1 MRAKMALQSKLK
13 IADRKTRVFIS
24 YSRKDIEFARLL
36 HDQLATANFQPMLDQ
51 TDIAPGEAWQD
62 RLSKLILQSD
72 AFVFCVSPNSAASKI
87 CHWEVDESQ
96 RLAKRLVPVVVD
108 PVDTGDLPEAVS
120 KLNFIFFSSE
130 SFDEA
135 FTKLQTALNSDLVWQ
150 RQHTKIAELA
160 DEWENKKRSKSRLLF
175 GQTLSEAEAWVAHQP
190 QNTTPPSS
198 SQLQFIAA
206 SRKGANSRQRMA
218 LGGSLV
224 ALVLALSLFA
234 WGEIN
239 RRRTQTAYDAATT
252 AANSL
257 VDDLA
262 GQLKDKPGIS
272 PEITSGV
279 LESAWNIQDQL
290 ISAGAASS
298 DVKTGAI
305 NALNELIT
313 VLLNQGQTEK
323 ASNYAA
329 RAEQIA
335 SEVAAKNPSDTA
347 AQSNYALILRKL
359 GTIKNKLGRA
369 DDAEKNFKD
378 ALAID
383 EKNLSA
389 NPDDKTAIT
398 NFAIANGMLGQHY
411 EKNGKMAEA
420 EAALRKQVEY
430 LEKAAAKININV
442 QINRAAQNDLAA
454 GYEQLGNLLR
464 RDGAS
469 SDNVKEAVEFLRKDV
484 AISQARASAQQ
495 NSIDTQDGLALSTM
509 NLAQALLMLKQDD
522 EGEALLKK
530 AWNIASTLAKDN
542 PLRDDV
548 QEHLSVANNQLGTF
562 YHDRNKD
569 DLAAPYFTAD
579 LEASR
584 AMAKEDPLNAAKQ
597 HDLAKS
603 LYMAA
608 TMNQDVRK
616 NLEEASGIMAALA
629 KAHPLNPD
637 EANTALAIETLKAKL
652 ATQ

>member
-1 MRAKMALQSKLK
+1 MALKSKLK
-13 IADRKTRVFIS
+13 IVDRKTRVFIS

-36 HDQLATANFQPMLDQ
+36 HDQLAAANFQPMLDQ

-62 RLSKLILQSD
+62 RLSKLILQAD

-108 PVDTGDLPEAVS
+108 PVDTGDLPEAVN

-130 SFDEA
+130 SFDDA
-135 FTKLQTALNSDLVWQ
+135 FNKLQSALNSDLVWQ

-175 GQTLSEAEAWVAHQP
+175 GQTLSEAESWVAHQP
-190 QNTTPPSS
+190 ENTVPPSS

-206 SRKGANSRQRMA
+206 SRKGANTRQRLA
-218 LGGSLV
+218 LVGSLV

-257 VDDLA
+257 VNDLA

-290 ISAGAASS
+290 ITAGAASS

-313 VLLNQGQTEK
+313 AFVNQGQTEK
-323 ASNYAA
+323 AANYAA

-335 SEVAAKNPSDTA
+335 SEVVAKNPNDTSYQA
-347 AQSNYALILRKL
+347 NYAIILRKL
-359 GTIKNKLGRA
+359 GTIKNKLGHGLE
-369 DDAEKNFKD
+369 AEKIFEH

-383 EKNLSA
+383 EKVLSA
-389 NPDDKTAIT
+389 NPDDTTATT
-398 NFAIANGMLGQHY
+398 NFAVSNGVLGQQY
-411 EKNGKMAEA
+411 ETDGKLAEA
-420 EAALRKQVEY
+420 EAAMRKQVEY
-430 LEKAAAKININV
+430 FEKAAAKININA
-442 QINRAAQNDLAA
+442 QTNRAAQDNLAV

-469 SDNVKEAVEFLRKDV
+469 VENQKEAVQFLRKDV
-484 AISQARASAQQ
+484 AISQARADANE
-495 NSIDTQDGLALSTM
+495 NSIDAKDGLALSSM
-509 NLAQALLMLKQDD
+509 NLGQALLMVKQDD
-522 EGEALLKK
+522 EGEVLLKK
-530 AWNIASTLAKDN
+530 SWDIAQALANEN
-542 PLRDDV
+542 PGRGDV
-548 QEHLSVANNQLGTF
+548 QEHLSVINNQLGTF
-562 YHDRNKD
+562 YHERNKD
-569 DLAAPYFTAD
+569 ELAAPYFAAD

-603 LYMAA
+603 LYVAA
-608 TMNQDVRK
+608 MINQDAQK
-616 NLEEASGIMAALA
+616 NLDEASVIMTALA
-629 KAHPLNPD
+629 KTHALTPD
-637 EANTALAIETLKAKL
+637 EANTAHVIETLKAKL
-652 ATQ
+652 TSQ